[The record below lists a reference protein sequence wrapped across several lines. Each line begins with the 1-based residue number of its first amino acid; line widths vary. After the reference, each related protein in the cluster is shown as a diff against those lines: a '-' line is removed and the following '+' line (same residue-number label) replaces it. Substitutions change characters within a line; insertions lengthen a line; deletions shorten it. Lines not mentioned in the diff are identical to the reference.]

1 MFNEFMN
8 EAIREA
14 QKAAELNEVPIGAV
28 IVCADEILGRGHNL
42 VITRSDPTAHA
53 EILAIRQASE
63 ALAGERLN
71 ECEMYVT
78 LEPCSMCAGAIVLA
92 RLRKVFIGARDPK
105 SGACGTVLNILQTEQ
120 LNHRTEIEYG
130 MMEQECSQML
140 KDFFRTLRAR
150 GKQHPKREKG

>member
-14 QKAAELNEVPIGAV
+14 EKAAELNEVPIGAI
-28 IVCADEILGRGHNL
+28 IVCDGEILGRGHNL
-42 VITRSDPTAHA
+42 VITRNDPTAHA

-63 ALAGERLN
+63 ALSGERLN

-78 LEPCSMCAGAIVLA
+78 LEPCPMCAGAIVLA

-120 LNHRTEIEYG
+120 LNHRAEIEYG
-130 MMEQECSQML
+130 LIEPECSQL
-140 KDFFRTLRAR
+140 AR
-150 GKQHPKREKG
+150 RSSCSSA